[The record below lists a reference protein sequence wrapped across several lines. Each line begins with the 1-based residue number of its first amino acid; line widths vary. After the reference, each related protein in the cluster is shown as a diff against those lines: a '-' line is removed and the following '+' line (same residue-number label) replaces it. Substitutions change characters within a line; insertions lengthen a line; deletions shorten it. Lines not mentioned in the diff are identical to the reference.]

1 MNGVTA
7 TDHPGHQS
15 SFVLMRRLL
24 RESVRRYFGWILLAV
39 ACMAIMA
46 AATALSA
53 WLMKPV
59 VNDVFVDR
67 NRDILWLV
75 GGAVLAAFLIK
86 GLANYGQATLMS
98 FVGLKIV
105 ADTQNRLFAHLAR
118 MDLGFYQG
126 TSSGKLISRF
136 TYDINMMRTA
146 VSNAL
151 TSLGKDLLSLIGL
164 VVVMF
169 VQDWQLAAIAF
180 FVFPLAILPIV
191 RIGQRMRKVTANTQR
206 EMGLLTTHLGQTFQG
221 IRVVKAYG
229 MEGYER
235 GRVAEVV
242 ERLFRLTFRAQRIR
256 ALSSPIMETLGGV
269 AVAVVIVY
277 GGWRVIEDQIDAG
290 AFFSFI
296 TALLLAY
303 EPMKRLANL
312 NTSVQEGLAAAERLF
327 DLLDQEPRILEKP
340 DARDLAVGGGDI
352 VLDDVHFAYIKGQP
366 TLGGVTIAVPAGK
379 TVALVG
385 PSGAGKSTI
394 LNLIPRF
401 YDVDSG
407 SVFINNTD
415 VRDVTFASLHASIA
429 LVSQEIMLF
438 DDTVRANIAYGRA
451 AADESEIEEAARHA
465 AAHDF
470 IMDLPQ
476 GYDTLVGEHGTKLSG
491 GQRQRLAIAR
501 AMLKNAPILLLDE
514 ATSALDT
521 ESERQ
526 VQAALGQL
534 MLGRTTL
541 VIAHRFS
548 TVVGADLIHVIEGGA
563 VIESGSHVDLL
574 ALDGAYARLYAM
586 QFAEAADA
594 PQVAEVKQ
602 A

>member
-1 MNGVTA
+1 LNGVAA

-24 RESVRRYFGWILLAV
+24 RESVRRYLGWIALAV
-39 ACMAIMA
+39 ACMAVMA

-59 VNDVFVDR
+59 VNDVFVDK

-118 MDLGFYQG
+118 MDLGFFQA

-151 TSLGKDLLSLIGL
+151 TSLGKDLLSLVGL
-164 VVVMF
+164 VIVMF

-191 RIGQRMRKVTANTQR
+191 RIGRRMRKVTANTQH

-235 GRVAEVV
+235 GRVADVV

-256 ALSSPIMETLGGV
+256 ALSSPVMETLGGV

-312 NTSVQEGLAAAERLF
+312 NTSVQEGLAAADRLF
-327 DLLDQEPRILEKP
+327 NLLDQEPRIVEKP
-340 DARDLAVGGGDI
+340 GARDLAVGGGNI
-352 VLDDVHFAYIKGQP
+352 VLDDVRFSYIKGQP
-366 TLGGVTIAVPAGK
+366 TLEGVTISVPAGK

-407 SVFINNTD
+407 SVFIDGTD
-415 VRDVTFASLHASIA
+415 VREVTFASLHANIA

-451 AADESEIEEAARHA
+451 AAGDAEIEEAARHA

-470 IMDLPQ
+470 IIDLPQ

-541 VIAHRFS
+541 VIAHRLS

-586 QFAEAADA
+586 QFAETADDA
-594 PQVAEVKQ
+594 QVAEVHQ
-602 A
+602 G